1 MPSPIRILCL
11 GNELLADDAFG
22 LVAAEELRRRFPQ
35 MDVVFTTDSGFH
47 LLDNLLEAKFICIID
62 CIQTDRVPP
71 GTLYV
76 LRSSDMKSTYGP
88 SPHYVGLLETLYL
101 ARELLLN
108 VPKDVIILAV
118 EAADC
123 LTLGGKMHDAV
134 ESAVGVAADL
144 VAEIAQNWKRLGAY
158 DEDSADGLGRA
169 IATVSAR
176 WGSERIVTIYDVVF
190 LSFPSFY
197 PEMSDHVLGDSGES
211 SQ

>member
-1 MPSPIRILCL
+1 MRILCL

-35 MDVVFTTDSGFH
+35 MDVVFSTDSGFH
-47 LLDNLLEAKFICIID
+47 LLDNLLETDLIVVVD
-62 CIQTDRVPP
+62 CIQTSKVPP

-76 LRSSDMKSTYGP
+76 LRSSDIKASYGP
-88 SPHYVGLLETLYL
+88 SPHYVGLFETLQL
-101 ARELLLN
+101 AKELLQN

-134 ESAVGVAADL
+134 KSAVGLVADL
-144 VAEIAQNWKRLGAY
+144 VAEIELNWGRPCMHP
-158 DEDSADGLGRA
+158 EDSADGLTRA

-176 WGSERIVTIYDVVF
+176 WGSERLVTI
-190 LSFPSFY
+190 
-197 PEMSDHVLGDSGES
+197 
-211 SQ
+211 

>member
-1 MPSPIRILCL
+1 MPTHIRILCL

-35 MDVVFTTDSGFH
+35 LDVVSTTDSGFH
-47 LLDNLLEAKFICIID
+47 LIDYLAEIELLIVVD
-62 CIQTDRVPP
+62 SIQTGSVFP

-76 LRSSDMKSTYGP
+76 ARTSDMKSAFGP
-88 SPHYVGLLETLYL
+88 SPHYVGLLETLQL
-101 ARELLLN
+101 AKELLLN

-134 ESAVGVAADL
+134 KSAVGLVVDL
-144 VAEIAQNWKRLGAY
+144 VAGIAQDWTSAGAH
-158 DEDSADGLGRA
+158 DKDSGDGLTRA

-176 WGSERIVTIYDVVF
+176 WGSERLVV
-190 LSFPSFY
+190 
-197 PEMSDHVLGDSGES
+197 M
-211 SQ
+211 

>member
-47 LLDNLLEAKFICIID
+47 LLDNLLEAKFICVID

-123 LTLGGKMHDAV
+123 LTLGGEMHHEV
-134 ESAVGVAADL
+134 KSTVALVVDL
-144 VAEIAQNWKRLGAY
+144 VAEIVHNSKPTDAHDDDFA
-158 DEDSADGLGRA
+158 EGLRQA

-176 WGSERIVTIYDVVF
+176 WGSERLVV
-190 LSFPSFY
+190 
-197 PEMSDHVLGDSGES
+197 V
-211 SQ
+211 

>member
-1 MPSPIRILCL
+1 MIFMPSPIRILCL

-22 LVAAEELRRRFPQ
+22 LAVSEELSRRFPQ

-47 LLDNLLEAKFICIID
+47 LIDYLSEIQLLMVVD
-62 CIQTDRVPP
+62 SIQTGNVSP

-76 LRSSDMKSTYGP
+76 FSSSDIKSPFGP
-88 SPHYVGLLETLYL
+88 SPHYVGLLETLQL

-134 ESAVGVAADL
+134 KSAVGLVADL
-144 VAEIAQNWKRLGAY
+144 VAELASNWTREGAHHG
-158 DEDSADGLGRA
+158 DDSPESLRRA
-169 IATVSAR
+169 IAIVSAR
-176 WGSERIVTIYDVVF
+176 WGSERLVVF
-190 LSFPSFY
+190 
-197 PEMSDHVLGDSGES
+197 
-211 SQ
+211 